1 MALKQSPLLG
11 RGVQGLVSGHTTD
24 VGSDGSDA
32 AAEECAESEFSNL
45 DIDIGVHNTLR
56 CLQGSLFLTKGLWT
70 SIPISGE
77 EKTKF

>member
-11 RGVQGLVSGHTTD
+11 AGVQGLVSGRTTD

-32 AAEECAESEFSNL
+32 AAEECESEFSNL

-56 CLQGSLFLTKGLWT
+56 CLQGSLLLTKGLWT

>member
-32 AAEECAESEFSNL
+32 VAEECAESEFSNL

-56 CLQGSLFLTKGLWT
+56 
-70 SIPISGE
+70 
-77 EKTKF
+77 